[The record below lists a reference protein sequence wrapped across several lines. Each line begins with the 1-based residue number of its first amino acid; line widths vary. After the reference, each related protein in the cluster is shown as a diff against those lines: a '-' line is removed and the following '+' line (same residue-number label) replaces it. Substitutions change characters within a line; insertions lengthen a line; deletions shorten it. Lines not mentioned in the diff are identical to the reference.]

1 MFTWLDRAQPLGL
14 LVMRVVLGVIMTAH
28 GYSKVFGGLSKHA
41 AFVHSLGVPAWLG
54 YVSALA
60 EFGGGVLLIV
70 GFATRFAAFAVL
82 IDMLVA
88 IFKVHL
94 HNGLKGPGGYEFP
107 LACATLAFALI
118 FYGSGPISADWLF
131 DPSST
136 KRK

>member
-1 MFTWLDRAQPLGL
+1 
-14 LVMRVVLGVIMTAH
+14 MRVVLGIIMTAH

-41 AFVHSLGVPAWLG
+41 AFVHSLGLPGWLG
-54 YVSALA
+54 YVSAFA
-60 EFGGGVLLIV
+60 EFGGGILLIV
-70 GFATRFAAFAVL
+70 GFATRLAAFVTL

-94 HNGLKGPGGYEFP
+94 HNGLTGAAGYEFA
-107 LACATLAFALI
+107 LACAALAFALL